1 MAEEEKSDG
10 PCEASAPERFSHLFP
25 EVTSIEW
32 HIPQDGSASGG
43 IRLTEAKVDQ
53 TDQRNVNSFFPMG
66 YYIRWFLLWEK
77 QLKPLE
83 KGLTLEHVDA
93 GDGTARILVLGQQ
106 NVFLGP
112 FRENGMGENDLEKR
126 QFMGFK
132 QIQCLNIFQSSSLPR
147 SNWSPLCWG
156 KLWDF
161 IWFHDLWESWIP
173 LILTLCKV

>member
-1 MAEEEKSDG
+1 MQMPEEEKSDG

-53 TDQRNVNSFFPMG
+53 TDQRNGKSFFFMG
-66 YYIRWFLLWEK
+66 SYIRWFLLRGK

-93 GDGTARILVLGQQ
+93 GDVTARILDLGQQ
-106 NVFLGP
+106 TYFWDHCGK
-112 FRENGMGENDLEKR
+112 MG
-126 QFMGFK
+126 
-132 QIQCLNIFQSSSLPR
+132 
-147 SNWSPLCWG
+147 WG
-156 KLWDF
+156 RM
-161 IWFHDLWESWIP
+161 I
-173 LILTLCKV
+173 